1 MTIDLTKIFK
11 KHRGLRVTFKEDNKT
26 VIASGKT
33 VREAMKKAQKKGF
46 EQPILFHVPIKIL
59 PYVGKKDFSI
69 FLLLSSAY

>member
-11 KHRGLRVTFKEDNKT
+11 KYKGLWVAFKEDNKT

-33 VREAMKKAQKKGF
+33 VREVMGKAQKKGF

-59 PYVGKKDFSI
+59 PYIGHW
-69 FLLLSSAY
+69 